1 MIQSETRPSAVSVP
15 ACHTVLNVGR
25 AIPRANTSQASADGI
40 VSNVLSGSVRKVHFE
55 SWDLVWTINPT
66 LLVGRISD
74 VGPMCR
80 HCGKLIRDGEPEG
93 DAHVECHD
101 KALRQRAR
109 G

>member
-1 MIQSETRPSAVSVP
+1 VP